1 MFNFL
6 KKKEVSLVEH
16 QYKNLFLFLPSNWI
30 YEKEEGDLEAC
41 YDKKSS
47 STLRLHII
55 TFLMSQNKT
64 PEGDLLKGMDNDIN
78 ITTKNGYTLTNPKY
92 VDYIENGHKIILVT
106 WKLIDNSKEEKIMAV
121 ITYTVLSSE
130 KDSEKEKS
138 QINLIQKSLENAK
151 FV

>member
-1 MFNFL
+1 
-6 KKKEVSLVEH
+6 
-16 QYKNLFLFLPSNWI
+16 
-30 YEKEEGDLEAC
+30 
-41 YDKKSS
+41 
-47 STLRLHII
+47 
-55 TFLMSQNKT
+55 MSQNKT